1 MGIYIYIYH
10 YAFFR
15 GIWWVLMIY
24 RFCMPLM
31 DTDDIQGRKLFGDF
45 LLGEVLGSPCQNGK
59 ETIPLKKNV
68 VRCPMV
74 SWVSL
79 LWIESSIDLSFFTP
93 PINRPI
99 FNGSPWGNQMY
110 QRMGILIT
118 GLYPAIIEWGCNWR
132 YMGCLLKWMIC
143 DMWDQNGRHDFFT
156 TNNWEIIGICITSFS
171 VVYGIRSI
179 WWVTMVINYGWQF

>member
-1 MGIYIYIYH
+1 MMG
-10 YAFFR
+10 
-15 GIWWVLMIY
+15 
-24 RFCMPLM
+24 
-31 DTDDIQGRKLFGDF
+31 TDDIQVLHATDGYWWYTGSETVWGFLVGRSFGF
-45 LLGEVLGSPCQNGK
+45 TMPKRKRNYPIE
-59 ETIPLKKNV
+59 KNV

-143 DMWDQNGRHDFFT
+143 DMWDQNGRHDFLQLT
-156 TNNWEIIGICITSFS
+156 IGK
-171 VVYGIRSI
+171 
-179 WWVTMVINYGWQF
+179 

>member
-1 MGIYIYIYH
+1 MGIYIYIYITILFSGV
-10 YAFFR
+10 YD
-15 GIWWVLMIY
+15 GYWWYTGFACHWWILMIY
-24 RFCMPLM
+24 RVGNCLGISCWEKFWVHHAKMEK
-31 DTDDIQGRKLFGDF
+31 KL
-45 LLGEVLGSPCQNGK
+45 SHW
-59 ETIPLKKNV
+59 KKMV

-143 DMWDQNGRHDFFT
+143 DMWDQNGRHVFFT
-156 TNNWEIIGICITSFS
+156 TNNWEIIGICVTSFS
-171 VVYGIRSI
+171 QWY
-179 WWVTMVINYGWQF
+179 T